1 MFNMK
6 IEIWS
11 DFVCPFCY
19 IGKRRFEKALQNCG
33 FQEEVEI
40 EWKSFQLMQDQ
51 STLPGVSVVE
61 HLAEKK
67 GWSLEYAREMHDY
80 VINMAMQEGLY
91 YDFDKA
97 VVANTLNAHRL
108 LQAAKKSNTAYE
120 LQELLFK
127 AYFSEGANIDDLTI
141 LSQLG
146 KSAGIP
152 EENIENALK
161 KNLYDEYVQLDLY
174 EARQIGLT
182 GVPFFVFNNAHA
194 ISGAQP
200 VEVFADALQQY
211 RQPMV

>member
-1 MFNMK
+1 MK

-19 IGKRRFEKALQNCG
+19 IGKRRFEKALQNSG
-33 FQEEVEI
+33 FENEIEI
-40 EWKSFQLMQDQ
+40 EWKSFQLMPDQ
-51 STLPGVSVVE
+51 ATLPGVSVVE

-67 GWSLEYAREMHDY
+67 GWSMDYAREMHDY
-80 VINMAMQEGLY
+80 VTNMALQDGLN

-108 LQAAKKSNTAYE
+108 LQAAKKSNAAYE

-127 AYFSEGANIDDLTI
+127 SYFCEGLNIDDISILTE
-141 LSQLG
+141 LG

-152 EENIENALK
+152 HEDIHSALH
-161 KNLYDEYVQLDLY
+161 KNHYDEAVQLDLY

-182 GVPFFVFNNAHA
+182 GVPFFVFNNAFA
-194 ISGAQP
+194 VSGAQP
-200 VEVFADALQQY
+200 VEVFADALHKH
-211 RQPMV
+211 RQSLA